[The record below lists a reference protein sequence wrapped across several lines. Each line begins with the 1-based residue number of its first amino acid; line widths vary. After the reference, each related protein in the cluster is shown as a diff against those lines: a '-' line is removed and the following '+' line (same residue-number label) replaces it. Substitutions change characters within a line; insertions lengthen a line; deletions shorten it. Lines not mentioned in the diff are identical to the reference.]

1 MIDRVLSSLVAL
13 SLALLVWLYARS
25 RDQEIRDNIP
35 IPVRITLP
43 ADLED
48 QYHLE
53 LSGPAQVLASFS
65 GPPLRIRELNGILQR
80 NELGVDVTL
89 TVPEERL
96 AESRYSDTVV
106 IESSDIHAPPGVTP
120 LVLEGRNRIP
130 VTLHRLVERRLPVRF
145 EHAGDEP
152 SVPVVVEPATVL
164 VRGPQELLD
173 KVRAVPTQFSE
184 MPPPGS
190 SLRVGLVQE
199 LERRA
204 VRVTPNRVTV
214 RVSAKAPKVYEVPDV
229 PVQFLCP
236 PNFALRP
243 KFIDE
248 RGGRVTVRVEGPAQ
262 DEAPRVRAFIDLT
275 RGGFAP
281 GLNHE
286 PVQLQLPKDF
296 QLAQEAPREAAF
308 LLTPAEFAPKSMGSP
323 PPP

>member
-1 MIDRVLSSLVAL
+1 MIDRILSSLVAL

-25 RDQEIRDNIP
+25 RDQEILDNTP

-43 ADLED
+43 AGLED

-65 GPPLRIRELNGILQR
+65 GPPLRIRELRGILQR
-80 NELGVDVTL
+80 NELSVDVTL
-89 TVPEERL
+89 TIPEERL
-96 AESRYSDTVV
+96 NESRYSDTVV

-120 LVLEGRNRIP
+120 LVLEGRNRVP
-130 VTLHRLVERRLPVRF
+130 VTLHRVVERRLPVRF

-152 SVPVVVEPATVL
+152 GVPAVVEPATVL
-164 VRGPQELLD
+164 VRGPQEILD

-199 LERRA
+199 LDRRA

-214 RVSAKAPKVYEVPDV
+214 RVPARAPKVYEIPDV

-236 PNFALRP
+236 PNFTLRP

-248 RGGRVTVRVEGPAQ
+248 RASRVTVRVEGPAQ
-262 DEAPRVRAFIDLT
+262 DEPPQVRAFVDLT
-275 RGGFAP
+275 RGGFAA

-286 PVQLQLPKDF
+286 PVQLQLPRDF
-296 QLAQEAPREAAF
+296 QLAQEPPREAAF
-308 LLTPAEFAPKSMGSP
+308 LLTPAEFAPKSMGP
-323 PPP
+323 PH